1 MSTRNSSGLCVIK
14 SKLTPR
20 IGYVVGAVKFF
31 FFFFFN
37 NGNNQYSIT
46 TTAPIT
52 EYSKKTKKKN
62 MTCFIYIVDL

>member
-31 FFFFFN
+31 FFFFLIMVIIN
-37 NGNNQYSIT
+37 IQSLQPHQSLNTQ
-46 TTAPIT
+46 
-52 EYSKKTKKKN
+52 KKKKKKIKHD
-62 MTCFIYIVDL
+62 TFYLHC

>member
-31 FFFFFN
+31 FFFFLIMVIIN
-37 NGNNQYSIT
+37 IQSLQPHQSLNTQKKKK
-46 TTAPIT
+46 
-52 EYSKKTKKKN
+52 KKT
-62 MTCFIYIVDL
+62 

>member
-14 SKLTPR
+14 SKLTPP
-20 IGYVVGAVKFF
+20 IGYVVGAVKFV
-31 FFFFFN
+31 FFFFN

-52 EYSKKTKKKN
+52 EYSKKKKKKKHD
-62 MTCFIYIVDL
+62 MFYLHC

>member
-31 FFFFFN
+31 FFFFN

-52 EYSKKTKKKN
+52 EYSKKRKKN
-62 MTCFIYIVDL
+62 MTCFIYTVDL

>member
-31 FFFFFN
+31 FFFLIMVIIN
-37 NGNNQYSIT
+37 IQSLQPHQSLNTQ
-46 TTAPIT
+46 
-52 EYSKKTKKKN
+52 KKKKKKN